1 MGLTTQSMIT
11 SSASHGFLLIG
22 DAPCRFMV
30 HKLPACSPA
39 LQVLALSA
47 TFAPEAK
54 LRVERLMHKPLH
66 VEVDVLETVSLLGV
80 RQFYRTV
87 EWQQE
92 GTAAV
97 HGQICHQACKDVR
110 SVTIILNS
118 RGEAG
123 GCGCPL
129 SAKLCVCAQR
139 HLCSVYAASYLLNS
153 IR

>member
-1 MGLTTQSMIT
+1 MGLTTQSTIT
-11 SSASHGFLLIG
+11 SSAGHGPLLTG
-22 DAPCRFMV
+22 EAPGRFPV

-54 LRVERLMHKPLH
+54 LRVEQLMHQPLH

-97 HGQICHQACKDVR
+97 QGQICHQACKDVR
-110 SVTIILNS
+110 SVTIVLNS
-118 RGEAG
+118 RERQGAVAAQR
-123 GCGCPL
+123 
-129 SAKLCVCAQR
+129 SSVCALRDICAQFM
-139 HLCSVYAASYLLNS
+139 LPLIC
-153 IR
+153 